1 MELQNINFRGKN
13 YRLISDVKSS
23 SGDTSVYMAKAVDD
37 KGDKYEIL
45 WETTDEWEDALLD
58 GLVEPKYDI
67 NQACDWSNP
76 LAVRRLK
83 EEKYMQ

>member
-1 MELQNINFRGKN
+1 MELQNINFKGKN
-13 YRLISDVKSS
+13 YKLISEVKSA
-23 SGDTSVYMAKAVDD
+23 SGDTSVYKAKAVDE

-67 NQACDWSNP
+67 NQACDWGNP
-76 LAVRRLK
+76 LAVRRIK
-83 EEKYMQ
+83 EENYVQ